1 LDKEMSKKKDRK
13 GLGRGLSAL
22 MADIDRD
29 TKITSNTVSNTS
41 SNMLPIEKVI
51 ANPNQ
56 PRQDFNKEDLE
67 DLTQSIASRGII
79 QPIIVRVSKE
89 NNDLYQIVA
98 GERRWR
104 AAQKAQLH
112 EVPVVVRDFTDEE
125 LLEVAIIENVQRSN
139 LNPVEEALAYKALID
154 NFNYTQEQVATGL
167 GKSRSHV
174 ANLLRLLNLPEKV
187 LKYVRVGSLSSGHAR
202 TLVGHKQALALANI
216 MIEENMSVRE
226 AEIYVKQR
234 LDRKN
239 LNKKINR
246 KDADTRALE
255 ADLFTNIK
263 MKVSIDH
270 KEIKGSGKLIISY
283 NDLDELEKL
292 CSILMDGSK

>member
-1 LDKEMSKKKDRK
+1 MSKKKDRK

-89 NNDLYQIVA
+89 NNGLYQIVA

-246 KDADTRALE
+246 KDADTRSLE

-283 NDLDELEKL
+283 NDLDELDKL

>member
-67 DLTQSIASRGII
+67 DLTRSIASRGII

-202 TLVGHKQALALANI
+202 TLVGNKQALALANI

-283 NDLDELEKL
+283 NDLDELDKL

>member
-1 LDKEMSKKKDRK
+1 MSKKKDRK

-22 MADIDRD
+22 MADIDHD

-67 DLTQSIASRGII
+67 DLTRSIASRGII

-283 NDLDELEKL
+283 NDLDELDKL

>member
-1 LDKEMSKKKDRK
+1 MSMKKDRK

-22 MADIDRD
+22 MADIDHD
-29 TKITSNTVSNTS
+29 TKIISNTVSNTS

-56 PRQDFNKEDLE
+56 PRKDFNKEDLE
-67 DLTQSIASRGII
+67 DLTRSIASRGII

-270 KEIKGSGKLIISY
+270 KEIKGNGKLIISY

>member
-22 MADIDRD
+22 MADIDHD
-29 TKITSNTVSNTS
+29 TKIISNTVSNTS

-67 DLTQSIASRGII
+67 DLTRSIASRGII

-283 NDLDELEKL
+283 NDLDELDKL

>member
-1 LDKEMSKKKDRK
+1 MSKKKDRK

-67 DLTQSIASRGII
+67 DLTRSIASRGII

-216 MIEENMSVRE
+216 MIEEDMSVRE

-270 KEIKGSGKLIISY
+270 KEIKGNGKLIISY
-283 NDLDELEKL
+283 NDLDELDKL

>member
-1 LDKEMSKKKDRK
+1 MSKKKDRK

-167 GKSRSHV
+167 GKSRSYI

-216 MIEENMSVRE
+216 MIEESMSVRE

-283 NDLDELEKL
+283 NDLDELDKL

>member
-1 LDKEMSKKKDRK
+1 MSMKKDRK

-22 MADIDRD
+22 MADIDRN

-167 GKSRSHV
+167 GKSRSYI

>member
-1 LDKEMSKKKDRK
+1 MSMKKDRK

-22 MADIDRD
+22 MADIDHD
-29 TKITSNTVSNTS
+29 TKIISNTVSNTS

-67 DLTQSIASRGII
+67 DLTRSIASRGII

-270 KEIKGSGKLIISY
+270 KEIKGSAKLIISY
-283 NDLDELEKL
+283 NDLDELDKL

>member
-1 LDKEMSKKKDRK
+1 MSMKKDRK

-22 MADIDRD
+22 MADIDHD
-29 TKITSNTVSNTS
+29 TKIISNTVSNTS

-67 DLTQSIASRGII
+67 DLTRSIASRGII

-139 LNPVEEALAYKALID
+139 LNPVEEALAYKALIE

-283 NDLDELEKL
+283 NDLDELDKL

>member
-1 LDKEMSKKKDRK
+1 MSMKNDRK

-22 MADIDRD
+22 MADIDHD
-29 TKITSNTVSNTS
+29 TKIISNTVSNTS

-67 DLTQSIASRGII
+67 DLTRSIASRGII

-283 NDLDELEKL
+283 NDLDELDKL

>member
-1 LDKEMSKKKDRK
+1 MSMKKDRK
-13 GLGRGLSAL
+13 GLGLGLSAL
-22 MADIDRD
+22 MADIYHD
-29 TKITSNTVSNTS
+29 TKIISNTVSNTS

-67 DLTQSIASRGII
+67 DLTRSIASRGII